1 MSSFKKLDNNLK
13 PREKI
18 KHSEIEKI
26 SDAELLAILIGS
38 GTKENDVISVA
49 HNLLLSCEGLSGML
63 SCSID
68 DFQKVH
74 GIGEVKAISLY
85 TIFEISKRANSEK
98 VLVDRKM
105 LTKPKHVY
113 ELCKH
118 MAQYT
123 QEKVAVVCLNVRMEL
138 ICVNEVFVGELSSV
152 LIQPRE
158 IFKTVFMKNAHAF
171 ILIHNHP
178 SGCTIP
184 SAADVE
190 ASEELSSAANLLGV
204 VFIDHIIIAKDGYC
218 SIREEYP
225 QAFS

>member
-1 MSSFKKLDNNLK
+1 MSSFKKLDDNLK

-18 KHSEIEKI
+18 KHSEIEKL
-26 SDAELLAILIGS
+26 SDSELLAILIGS

-49 HNLLLSCEGLSGML
+49 HKLLLACQGLSGML
-63 SCSID
+63 SCSIE
-68 DFQKVH
+68 DFEKVH

-123 QEKVAVVCLNVRMEL
+123 QEKVSVVCLNIRMEL
-138 ICVNEVFVGELSSV
+138 ISVNEVFVGELSSV

-158 IFKTVFMKNAHAF
+158 IFKTVFLKNAHAF

-184 SAADVE
+184 SEADIE
-190 ASEELSSAANLLGV
+190 ATKELSSGANILDI
-204 VFIDHIIIAKDGYC
+204 VFIDHIIIANDGYF

-225 QAFS
+225 QVFS